1 MLIELLSTQ
10 LGSRQMPTDVVWQA
24 VLGVTY
30 QYNAGHLP
38 EGLYRDYVH
47 FLKVRCIASFYFF
60 LRFCKAFA

>member
-47 FLKVRCIASFYFF
+47 FLKVP
-60 LRFCKAFA
+60 